1 MINFYHLFSY
11 PMFRIQSL
19 FLEKTKSFNQIV
31 SDYVSGSL
39 NKSFYEHEY
48 NLNSFEKLIKD
59 RNFELNKRAVLK
71 VKLKEQYGSLI
82 NDNDAA
88 SVQKNINFLSDEK
101 TFTVTTGHQLSLLTG
116 PLYFIY
122 KILTA
127 IKLAEELKKKFP
139 SNNFVPVYWMATED
153 HDFEEIKSVNL
164 FGNKV
169 EWSKTSHIATGRIS
183 TDGIEQF
190 TEQALALFGNSLNNA
205 SEIVSIIKE
214 SYQPSKT
221 LADATR
227 LLVHSLFKKYGLVV
241 VDGDDTEFK
250 KQFKSVIRDDIFN
263 QSTFK
268 NVNQTNAELEKH
280 YSVQVNPREINFFY
294 LTDDYRERIIKTES
308 GFEVNN
314 REVKFTADEMK
325 SEIDN
330 HPEKFSPNVLL
341 RPVYQETILPNL
353 AYIGGPAE
361 VHYWLQLKNLFNHF
375 NVPYP
380 MVVLRNCF
388 MLLEEDV
395 LKKLDKYKINQADIF
410 KSTDKLINDYI
421 KAHTDSE
428 ISLSDLSGK
437 LDVLFNDI
445 AVKASSVDVTLKNTV
460 EAEKQK
466 ALNALKNIESK
477 MLKSEKQKQEA
488 VVNQVKKIKDKLFPS
503 NSLQERYDNVFPY
516 FVKYGTAFIDKI
528 YTACDPL
535 PTDFKLVSISA

>member
-1 MINFYHLFSY
+1 MFSV
-11 PMFRIQSL
+11 QSVS
-19 FLEKTKSFNQIV
+19 LENTKAFNKIV
-31 SDYVSGSL
+31 CDYVSGSL
-39 NKSFYEHEY
+39 NKMFYEHEY
-48 NLNSFEKLIKD
+48 NLNSFERVIQT
-59 RNFELNKRAVLK
+59 RNFELHKRLVLSNKLSD
-71 VKLKEQYGSLI
+71 QYGSLLTEK
-82 NDNDAA
+82 DAGL
-88 SVQKNINFLSDEK
+88 VNKNINLLADEK

-139 SNNFVPVYWMATED
+139 EYSFVPVYWMATED

-395 LKKLDKYKINQADIF
+395 LKKLDKYKINQGDIF
-410 KSTDKLINDYI
+410 ESTDKLINDYI

>member
-1 MINFYHLFSY
+1 
-11 PMFRIQSL
+11 
-19 FLEKTKSFNQIV
+19 
-31 SDYVSGSL
+31 
-39 NKSFYEHEY
+39 
-48 NLNSFEKLIKD
+48 
-59 RNFELNKRAVLK
+59 
-71 VKLKEQYGSLI
+71 
-82 NDNDAA
+82 
-88 SVQKNINFLSDEK
+88 
-101 TFTVTTGHQLSLLTG
+101 
-116 PLYFIY
+116 
-122 KILTA
+122 
-127 IKLAEELKKKFP
+127 
-139 SNNFVPVYWMATED
+139 
-153 HDFEEIKSVNL
+153 
-164 FGNKV
+164 
-169 EWSKTSHIATGRIS
+169 
-183 TDGIEQF
+183 
-190 TEQALALFGNSLNNA
+190 
-205 SEIVSIIKE
+205 
-214 SYQPSKT
+214 
-221 LADATR
+221 
-227 LLVHSLFKKYGLVV
+227 
-241 VDGDDTEFK
+241 
-250 KQFKSVIRDDIFN
+250 
-263 QSTFK
+263 
-268 NVNQTNAELEKH
+268 
-280 YSVQVNPREINFFY
+280 
-294 LTDDYRERIIKTES
+294 
-308 GFEVNN
+308 
-314 REVKFTADEMK
+314 MK

-395 LKKLDKYKINQADIF
+395 LKKLDKYKINQGDIF
-410 KSTDKLINDYI
+410 ESTDKLINDYI